1 MFPAIP
7 VAERDPK
14 KMRPL
19 PFILLCLFL
28 ATTGRASLPKTYLE
42 RHCLDCHDAETK
54 KGGLDLS
61 NLAFNPANIEQ
72 FNLWVNIHDRVDRG
86 EMPPKKK
93 ARPPEEETRHLLHE
107 LKTQLTRADSIR
119 IAESG
124 RIRMRRMTRSE
135 FEHTLADLLALPRL
149 EIKSLLPPDGS
160 VAGFDK
166 VADGLDLSPA
176 HLAAYSEAVDKALDL
191 AIATRSTP
199 PPVFKRRIY
208 PAGLFKFRGNLQQGQ
223 FVLLKDLQPDPAY
236 PPRGGFEDVSGYIAS
251 KDAQADM
258 PERKKIYEENK
269 IAQSQSAVGL
279 LNPNLAG
286 YEAAMNISPIYA
298 GNYRIRISTWGFQ
311 WNAGAVEPG
320 PAQAA
325 VLRAHEEGKQQEG
338 GRLLSLFTA
347 PSLTPSEHAFTT
359 WLDAHES
366 IVFDP
371 VSIHWMGLRIGQVGG
386 RAAKHVGPGVAL
398 DWFEI
403 EGPINPVWPPES
415 HRRLFGNLVPKRPS
429 ASDETIPPKRDPV
442 RGIGGYLPSVQAD
455 LPPHERKPDLETVT
469 SEAPEK
475 DARDLLSSFLP
486 KAFRRTTAPQEI
498 DPYLRLVMKRIAAND
513 SFEDAMRRAYLA
525 VLTSPEF
532 LFHPA
537 DTKPTGSPEPDQT
550 LFTLASRLSYW
561 LWNSPPDEA
570 LINAARDR
578 SLQNPVTLR
587 QHVDRLLS
595 DARSNRFIHD
605 FTDQWLELRR
615 VQETT
620 PDPKLYPEYHFLL
633 HEGMVAETRGFLREL
648 IDTDAPISALLRPGF
663 TMVNQRLAEHYGI
676 PDVSGTHL
684 RKITLNPSSPRGGLL
699 GQAAIHKLTAN
710 GTTTSPVKRGVWVM
724 DRILNEPPPPPPP
737 SAGAIDPDTR
747 GTTTVREQLE
757 KHRNHAG
764 CATCHSK
771 IDPAGFALESFDPIG
786 GLRSQYR
793 STDKGEIPP
802 EKGRT
807 SWKINYRLGPQVDA
821 SGELTN
827 GTTFRGLDDL
837 TAHLSNDS
845 ERLARAFV
853 SHLSRYATGTEPHF
867 ADRAEIDR
875 IVKSTAPQRFGIRSL
890 LKALAESALIS
901 TNTR

>member
-1 MFPAIP
+1 MIF
-7 VAERDPK
+7 RQ
-14 KMRPL
+14 
-19 PFILLCLFL
+19 LCLLMF
-28 ATTGRASLPKTYLE
+28 SLLLEPLLGAALPHAFFE
-42 RHCLDCHDAETK
+42 RHCLDCHDADTK

-61 NLAFNPANIEQ
+61 NLSLNPASAES
-72 FNLWVNIHDRVDRG
+72 FNVWVKIHDRIDSG

-93 ARPPEEETRHLLHE
+93 PRPPQEETRKILGE
-107 LKTQLTRADSIR
+107 LNTKLTRIDSQR
-119 IAESG
+119 IAEGG

-135 FEHTLADLLALPRL
+135 FENTLADLLALPRL

-160 VAGFDK
+160 ISGFDK

-176 HLAAYSEAVDKALDL
+176 HLAAYGEAVEKALDL

-236 PPRGGFEDVSGYIAS
+236 PPRGGFEEVTGYIAA

-258 PERKKIYEENK
+258 PERKKQFEENK
-269 IAQSQSAVGL
+269 IGQSQSAVGL
-279 LNPNLAG
+279 LNPNLSG
-286 YEAAMNISPIYA
+286 YEAAMNVSPIYS
-298 GNYRIRISTWGFQ
+298 GNYRIRTSTWGFH
-311 WNAGAVEPG
+311 WNAGSVQHG

-347 PSLTPSEHAFTT
+347 PSLAPSEHEFTA

-371 VSIHWMGLRIGQVGG
+371 VSLHWLGLRVGQVGG

-403 EGPINPVWPPES
+403 EGPLHSVWPPES
-415 HRRLFGNLVPKRPS
+415 HRRLFGNLVPTKPQ
-429 ASDETIPPKRDPV
+429 ATGETIPPKREPV

-455 LPPHERKPDLETVT
+455 LPPHERKPELETVT
-469 SEAPEK
+469 STQPEQ
-475 DARDLLSSFLP
+475 DARNLLSVFIP
-486 KAFRRTTAPQEI
+486 KAFRRPADSREI
-498 DPYLRLVMKRIAAND
+498 EPFVRLAMKRIAAND
-513 SFEDAMRRAYLA
+513 CFEDAMRRAYLA

-537 DTKPTGSPEPDQT
+537 DQRPNVSSKEQPAS
-550 LFTLASRLSYW
+550 FTLASRLSYW
-561 LWNSPPDEA
+561 LWNSPPDDA
-570 LINAARDR
+570 LLAAARDG
-578 SLQNPVTLR
+578 SLQKPEIIR
-587 QHVDRLLS
+587 QHVNRLLA
-595 DARSNRFIHD
+595 DPRSERFIRD

-615 VQETT
+615 AQETT

-633 HEGMVAETRGFLREL
+633 HESMVAETRAFVREL
-648 IDTDAPISALLRPGF
+648 IATDAPISTLLRPGF
-663 TMVNQRLAEHYGI
+663 SMLNQRLAEHYGI
-676 PDVSGTHL
+676 PDVSGTETRKVAL
-684 RKITLNPSSPRGGLL
+684 RSDTSRGGIL

-724 DRILNEPPPPPPP
+724 DRLLNDPPPPPPP

-747 GTTTVREQLE
+747 GTTTVREQLD
-757 KHRNHAG
+757 KHRNNPG
-764 CATCHSK
+764 CANCHSK

-786 GLRSQYR
+786 GLRARYR
-793 STDKGEIPP
+793 STDQGETPP

-807 SWKINYRLGPQVDA
+807 NWKINYRLGPQVDA
-821 SGELTN
+821 SGELVD
-827 GTTFRGLDDL
+827 GTTFRELNEL
-837 TAHLSNDS
+837 TAHLAENP
-845 ERLARAFV
+845 ERLAQAFV
-853 SHLSRYATGTEPHF
+853 AHLSRYATGTEPTF
-867 ADRAEIDR
+867 ADRQEINR
-875 IVKSTAPQRFGIRSL
+875 IVNSANGKNYGLRTLIL
-890 LKALAESALIS
+890 ALAESALLKP
-901 TNTR
+901 